1 MGGNPTP
8 PRSAFTGVLILQ
20 GQGAYLQLPNYP
32 IPVQMMAKASPASPY
47 DAQTAFDY
55 FSNPNNIPNAF
66 NTPTITVTGY
76 SDYKPGTQVPVLYVE
91 T

>member
-1 MGGNPTP
+1 
-8 PRSAFTGVLILQ
+8 
-20 GQGAYLQLPNYP
+20 
-32 IPVQMMAKASPASPY
+32 MMAKASPASPY